1 MFGSQTR
8 FLRPASRSLL
18 EDEVERIEDG
28 GLHERQR
35 LVESVC
41 VR

>member
-18 EDEVERIEDG
+18 EAEVERIEDT
-28 GLHERQR
+28 
-35 LVESVC
+35 VFTNVKDW
-41 VR
+41 